1 MGLAELLLRITLGF
15 FVLFTL
21 TRIMGSK
28 EISQMTFFNF
38 VSAIAIG
45 SISASLVIFSDVSIR
60 NGLIA
65 LVGWAIFTLLLGYG
79 DIKSHRLRKITT
91 GDPQIV
97 IREGRIAED
106 TLRKTRLDL
115 EELNAMLR
123 EKDVFSI
130 KDVDYAIFETNGKLS
145 VLKNELAQPLTK
157 KSSGNVTQAKIFPI
171 PTALILD
178 GKIHHTNLAKLN
190 LGESWL
196 NQQLQHAGITSVV
209 EVFYAEVQQD
219 GTLHIDQ
226 KENDS

>member
-1 MGLAELLLRITLGF
+1 MDIPELLLRITLGF

-65 LVGWAIFTLLLGYG
+65 LVGWAIFTLLSGYA

-97 IREGRIAED
+97 IREGKIMED

-115 EELNAMLR
+115 EELRAMLR
-123 EKDVFSI
+123 EKNVFSI
-130 KDVDYAIFETNGKLS
+130 KDVDYAIFETDGKLS
-145 VLKNELAQPLTK
+145 VLKNDLVQPLTK
-157 KSSGNVTQAKIFPI
+157 KSNENVTQAKIFPI

-178 GKIHHTNLAKLN
+178 GKIHHSNLTKLN

-196 NQQLQHAGITSVV
+196 NQQLLQAGIDSAAK
-209 EVFYAEVQQD
+209 VFYAEVQQD

-226 KENDS
+226 KKTDS